1 MNFLIIEINYLIA
14 EQINIKHDKFLMFGE
29 NKCKYITPKEPVC
42 LILTW
47 SYFVY

>member
-1 MNFLIIEINYLIA
+1 MNFLIIEINYL
-14 EQINIKHDKFLMFGE
+14 INIKHDKFLMFGE

-47 SYFVY
+47 PYFVC